1 MRVSQRYEHV
11 LDYIKTTLSH
21 TPLVGPPLFETLH
34 GIKKGLKDV
43 LQPQV
48 LFEDLGLK
56 YLGPVDGHD
65 EQAVEHALRRA
76 RDFGGPVLVHVITR
90 KGFGY
95 RPAEDDEDDCLHQ
108 IGTFDPATG
117 TPTPSGKRG
126 WTNVFSDEI
135 VRIGARRPDIVAI
148 TAAMLHPT
156 GLAQFA
162 QAYPDRVYDV
172 GIAEQHAMTSA
183 AGLAMGGLH
192 PVVALYSTFLNR
204 AFDQVLMD
212 VALHKL
218 PVTIVLDRAGVTG
231 PDGPSHNGMWDGS
244 IMQVVPG
251 LRIAAPRDAVRVVEL
266 LNEAVAISD
275 GPTVLRYPKGTVGDE
290 AEAVAAMG
298 TMDVLAVPGGGLG
311 EDVLLVGAGPMAIVC
326 VQVAQR
332 LADHGIGVTVV
343 DPRWLKPVDAALVEA
358 ARRHRLVA
366 VVEDNGRVGGF
377 GDAVC
382 RLLRDHD
389 VETPAKTFG
398 LPQEFIDHG
407 ERAEILADAGLTP
420 QQLAIK
426 ITEAVARRTPELAHD
441 QRA

>member
-1 MRVSQRYEHV
+1 
-11 LDYIKTTLSH
+11 
-21 TPLVGPPLFETLH
+21 
-34 GIKKGLKDV
+34 
-43 LQPQV
+43 
-48 LFEDLGLK
+48 
-56 YLGPVDGHD
+56 
-65 EQAVEHALRRA
+65 
-76 RDFGGPVLVHVITR
+76 
-90 KGFGY
+90 
-95 RPAEDDEDDCLHQ
+95 
-108 IGTFDPATG
+108 
-117 TPTPSGKRG
+117 
-126 WTNVFSDEI
+126 
-135 VRIGARRPDIVAI
+135 
-148 TAAMLHPT
+148 
-156 GLAQFA
+156 
-162 QAYPDRVYDV
+162 
-172 GIAEQHAMTSA
+172 
-183 AGLAMGGLH
+183 
-192 PVVALYSTFLNR
+192 VVALYSTFLNR

-212 VALHKL
+212 VALHSL

-266 LNEAVAISD
+266 LNEAVAVSD

-290 AEAVAAMG
+290 AEAVASMG
-298 TMDVLAVPGGGLG
+298 TMDVLSEPGSGLG

-326 VQVAQR
+326 MQVAQR

-343 DPRWLKPVDAALVEA
+343 DPRWLKPLDEALVAA

-398 LPQEFIDHG
+398 LPQEFIEHG
-407 ERAEILADAGLTP
+407 ERAEILAEVGLTP
-420 QQLAIK
+420 QHLARE